1 MVSQHLRVNLE
12 AAVVDSLHLLFC
24 CFLPEL
30 QHELVP
36 TARAKG
42 SGDVIAGMQIVAG
55 TATFR
60 CSAPHSF
67 P

>member
-30 QHELVP
+30 QHEQKCRQAFSNGV
-36 TARAKG
+36 A
-42 SGDVIAGMQIVAG
+42 MQVVAVESLHLL
-55 TATFR
+55 R
-60 CSAPHSF
+60 RQRPS
-67 P
+67 